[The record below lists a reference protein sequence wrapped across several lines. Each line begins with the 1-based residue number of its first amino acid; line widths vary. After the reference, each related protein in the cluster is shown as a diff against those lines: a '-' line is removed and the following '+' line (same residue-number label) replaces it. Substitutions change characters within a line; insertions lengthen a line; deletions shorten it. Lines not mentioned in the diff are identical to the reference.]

1 MSHHIEKDNPNRWFL
16 IQNSGTSEPSIVLF
30 GSAGDQGVN
39 VLVTGQPN
47 LLNYLTEDELETEVI
62 GSAGIRKKTAQVVE
76 RLLISFADIIFVV
89 SDSIAKWY
97 KNQYN
102 LKEVHIIRNIPNK
115 IF

>member
-47 LLNYLTEDELETEVI
+47 LLDYLTETELETEVNAV
-62 GSAGIRKKTAQVVE
+62 AGIPDYYKDAVKSE
-76 RLLISFADIIFVV
+76 
-89 SDSIAKWY
+89 SDKFQGPSGIY
-97 KNQYN
+97 
-102 LKEVHIIRNIPNK
+102 
-115 IF
+115 

>member
-47 LLNYLTEDELETEVI
+47 LLNYLTEDELETEVNTV
-62 GSAGIRKKTAQVVE
+62 AGIPDYYKDSVE
-76 RLLISFADIIFVV
+76 TE
-89 SDSIAKWY
+89 SDKFQGPSGIY
-97 KNQYN
+97 
-102 LKEVHIIRNIPNK
+102 
-115 IF
+115 